1 MSRGEAGIQRR
12 QGAEGKGGRHGAQG
26 IRARGAQGIRA
37 GPILQV
43 ALDLLELDR
52 AVAIAREAVHGG
64 ADWVEAG
71 TPLIKSVGMEAV
83 RRLAAEFPD
92 REIVAD
98 MKVADTGTLEVE
110 MAAKSGAS
118 IVCIL
123 ATADDEVVREAVR
136 AKHLYG
142 VRIMADLINSRDPAG
157 RASELQE
164 MGVDIIAAHA
174 GIDQQMV
181 GLTSVELVKELAGKI
196 AVPIAVAGGLD
207 AASAAEAVRSGA
219 GIVIV
224 GGNIV
229 RSGDVTG
236 STRKIRGAIDHPGR
250 RRKRARTR
258 DEEIREL
265 LSGVSTPN
273 ISDAMH
279 RKGAMQGII
288 SICGDAGMTGKAV
301 TVQTFAGDWAK
312 PVEAIDLAGPG
323 DVIVINNDGGIHV
336 APWGE
341 LATRSCLEK
350 GVCGV
355 VIDGAVRDVD
365 DIRKLGFPVFARAI
379 VPNAG
384 EPKGF
389 GEINAEISCC
399 GQVVRPGDWIAGD
412 MNGVVVIPKERAY
425 EVARR
430 AREVQKTEER
440 IREEISRGGTL
451 SSIEELEK
459 WEKRRVTGRRPP
471 P

>member
-1 MSRGEAGIQRR
+1 MSPAAEGGRQGQGRAPKGTRTGGARGIRRRGAKGIQ
-12 QGAEGKGGRHGAQG
+12 
-26 IRARGAQGIRA
+26 A
-37 GPILQV
+37 GPVLQV
-43 ALDLLELDR
+43 ALDLLEPDR
-52 AVAIAREAVHGG
+52 AVAIAREAVLGG

-71 TPLIKSVGMEAV
+71 TPLIKSAGMEAV
-83 RRLAAEFPD
+83 RRLRSEFPD

-110 MAAKSGAS
+110 MAAKSGAG

-136 AKHLYG
+136 AKQLYG
-142 VRIMADLINSRDPAG
+142 VRIMADLINSHDPVG
-157 RASELQE
+157 RAVRLGEL
-164 MGVDIIAAHA
+164 GVDIIAAHA

-181 GLTSVELVKELAGKI
+181 GVTSVDLVKDLAGRVT
-196 AVPIAVAGGLD
+196 VPIAVAGGLD
-207 AASAAEAVRSGA
+207 AESAAEAVRSGA
-219 GIVIV
+219 SIVIV

-236 STRKIRGAIDHPGR
+236 STRTIRRAIDRPGS
-250 RRKRARTR
+250 RRKGARSR
-258 DEEIREL
+258 DDEIREL
-265 LSGVSTPN
+265 LMGTSTPN

-279 RKGAMQGII
+279 RKGAMQGIL
-288 SICGDAGMTGKAV
+288 SLCGDVKIAGRAV

-312 PVEAIDLAGPG
+312 PVEAIDRAGPG
-323 DVIVINNDGGIHV
+323 DVIVINNDGGVHV

-341 LATRSCLEK
+341 LATRSCMVK
-350 GVCGV
+350 GIAGV

-365 DIRKLGFPVFARAI
+365 DIRRIGYPVFARAV

-389 GEINAEISCC
+389 GEINTEIACC
-399 GQVVRPGDWIAGD
+399 GQVVRPGDWVVGD
-412 MNGVVVIPKERAY
+412 ENGVVVIPGERVY

-430 AREVQKTEER
+430 AREVQKGEER

-451 SSIEELEK
+451 SSIMELGK
-459 WEKRRVTGRRPP
+459 WEKR
-471 P
+471 